1 MGRFALVEYSLI
13 RQLCQDL
20 KREKNSFSGR
30 LKDFE
35 NERKAGSK
43 DKIEETRR
51 LLLSRGNSDKTKS
64 AKRKIKKKKVSSKEA
79 KRFRQNDSFGRESS
93 TSGSS
98 TSSSEESDATEPE
111 PEINDTTSESSE
123 DLQ

>member
-30 LKDFE
+30 LKDFDH
-35 NERKAGSK
+35 ERKAGSK

-64 AKRKIKKKKVSSKEA
+64 AKRKIKKEKVSSKEA

-93 TSGSS
+93 TSSSS
-98 TSSSEESDATEPE
+98 TSSSEESDASEPE
-111 PEINDTTSESSE
+111 PEINDTASESSE